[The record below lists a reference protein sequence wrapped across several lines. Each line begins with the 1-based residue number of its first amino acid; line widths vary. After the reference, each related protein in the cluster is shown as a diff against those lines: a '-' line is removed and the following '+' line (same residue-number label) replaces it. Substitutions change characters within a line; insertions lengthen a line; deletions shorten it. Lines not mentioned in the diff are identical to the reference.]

1 MEGVPKLYML
11 RTSLK
16 TSPERTDFSRKVKW
30 VTDLSLAVCFAV
42 RFVIV
47 DDSSSSK
54 FESTLTRTRTAMP
67 MKPENSKLFVLQ
79 HAIHPKILLAALY

>member
-11 RTSLK
+11 RTTLK

-30 VTDLSLAVCFAV
+30 VTDCPSAVCFAV

-47 DDSSSSK
+47 DSYSSK
-54 FESTLTRTRTAMP
+54 FESTLTKIRTVMP
-67 MKPENSKLFVLQ
+67 MKLENLKHFELQ
-79 HAIHPKILLAALY
+79 LVTHLKILLAALY